1 MTRSTKSSTEAMSEY
16 LPRHGRLRYL
26 REPSR
31 HKPPRR
37 DGAHRSSR
45 RRRLGEVSTSDYVF
59 DEAVT
64 AALRRTRRP
73 DAALRVGRLILGTGP
88 LGRLTGLVYSSPE
101 VFLRSWQRF
110 FRLINRGLSFTNCT
124 FLELM
129 RSLRVDEIASFD
141 ADFDAFVVRRSN
153 RPA

>member
-1 MTRSTKSSTEAMSEY
+1 MSIFLDTGVFIAFENPRDTNHRAAIGLIEAAAE
-16 LPRHGRLRYL
+16 
-26 REPSR
+26 
-31 HKPPRR
+31 
-37 DGAHRSSR
+37 GAW
-45 RRRLGEVSTSDYVF
+45 GEVFTSDYVF

-64 AALRRTRRP
+64 AALRRTRRS

-88 LGRLTGLVYSSPE
+88 LGRLTGLVYVSPE

-110 FRLINRGLSFTNCT
+110 LRLMNRGLSFTDCT
-124 FLELM
+124 SLELM

-141 ADFDAFVVRRSN
+141 ADFDGFVVRRSN